1 MKRRIM
7 NKGTKRY
14 VVRPNRNN
22 RANLV
27 IETGTYSRT
36 NSLARDAP
44 QEAEEEKK
52 MEDTRTGVA
61 EEGAA

>member
-1 MKRRIM
+1 MD
-7 NKGTKRY
+7 
-14 VVRPNRNN
+14 N

-27 IETGTYSRT
+27 IGTGMVSRT

-52 MEDTRTGVA
+52 MEHTRTGVA